1 MGDDSE
7 SGLYSPGDEAPA
19 GWENSQR
26 VLGGSS
32 QLGYRCGAPLT
43 LLLRV
48 NVFYFY
54 VLTLEH
60 HARNWILPS
69 VVDRYLPLSAVLL
82 FDINE
87 TRFFWAEYYG
97 IYSSIDNR

>member
-1 MGDDSE
+1 MTLKVAYTLRVMKVRRGGRNLNTYSGDLLRLE
-7 SGLYSPGDEAPA
+7 Y
-19 GWENSQR
+19 R
-26 VLGGSS
+26 SS
-32 QLGYRCGAPLT
+32 APLT

-54 VLTLEH
+54 VLALEH

-97 IYSSIDNR
+97 IYSSIDKR

>member
-1 MGDDSE
+1 MT
-7 SGLYSPGDEAPA
+7 LKVAYTL
-19 GWENSQR
+19 WVMKVWR
-26 VLGGSS
+26 GGRNLDASS
-32 QLGYRCGAPLT
+32 RDLIRLEYRCGAPLT

-97 IYSSIDNR
+97 IYSSIDKR